1 MNKKSLIVSGVA
13 AIGVIAAIGTSFAM
27 YKILPADQNVN
38 IGVRTDADI
47 QYKVSTVTKDD
58 TALSPEDRV
67 DTFNF
72 NIQGRKV
79 ANSLYNQNYVVANL
93 TIDVTPTG
101 DNNEAKTAFLNY
113 VSGSAV
119 VSYKAE
125 TYFANSADLNT
136 FTLEKDDELNP
147 TKLTVTKPVVMYIG
161 DDTDFDGVSPVSPE
175 YAGGADYN
183 PVALTLNL
191 ADDEAVNG
199 KNFITSGLAEL
210 GYQVDISLT
219 EDTDYSYAYVVGDM
233 NGWADEEAYRMI
245 PNIEAG
251 SAWEWM
257 WLGTINEGMQL
268 KAHQGDSWSEGVS
281 GGTPSGNATAP
292 ANMTGIYWSGNA
304 GTNVSFSTSN

>member
-101 DNNEAKTAFLNY
+101 DNATAKTTFLNY
-113 VSGSAV
+113 VTGSAV
-119 VSYKAE
+119 VSYKVG
-125 TYFANSADLNT
+125 THFASNVDLNT
-136 FTLEKDDELNP
+136 FTLDKDDELNP

-191 ADDEAVNG
+191 ADDDAVNG

-219 EDTDYSYAYVVGDM
+219 EDTDYSYAYIVGTM
-233 NGWADEEAYRMI
+233 NNWQSVEEYRMV
-245 PNIEAG
+245 PNIEATEG
-251 SAWEWM
+251 FEWC
-257 WLGTINEGMQL
+257 WFGTIDTGNSFKCL
-268 KAHQGDSWSEGVS
+268 KDGTWS
-281 GGTPSGNATAP
+281 GGNNYEVTNTVTSV
-292 ANMTGIYWSGNA
+292 YWNDSSDA
-304 GTNVSFSTSN
+304 GLSAVTSE

>member
-1 MNKKSLIVSGVA
+1 MNKKSLIVSSVA

-101 DNNEAKTAFLNY
+101 DNATAKTAFLNY

-119 VSYKAE
+119 VSYKAG

-191 ADDEAVNG
+191 ADDDAVNG

-219 EDTDYSYAYVVGDM
+219 EDTDYVYAYVVGTM
-233 NGWADEEAYRMI
+233 NNWQSVEEYRMV
-245 PNIEAG
+245 PNIEA
-251 SAWEWM
+251 ADEFEWC
-257 WLGTINEGMQL
+257 WFGTIDIGNSFKCL
-268 KAHQGDSWSEGVS
+268 KESTWSSGDNYEVSTNPVTSVYWNGSSDAGLTAVTSE
-281 GGTPSGNATAP
+281 
-292 ANMTGIYWSGNA
+292 
-304 GTNVSFSTSN
+304 

>member
-161 DDTDFDGVSPVSPE
+161 DDTDFDGVSPVSEE

-191 ADDEAVNG
+191 ADDDAVKG

-245 PNIEAG
+245 PNIEAEN
-251 SAWEWM
+251 SWEWM
-257 WLGTINEGMQL
+257 WLGTISEGTQL

-281 GGTPSGNATAP
+281 GGAPSGNATAP
-292 ANMTGIYWSGNA
+292 ANMTGIYWSGNH
-304 GTNVSFSTSN
+304 GTNVSF

>member
-27 YKILPADQNVN
+27 YKVLPSDQNVN

-101 DNNEAKTAFLNY
+101 DNIDAKTAFLNY
-113 VSGSAV
+113 VSGSAI
-119 VSYKAE
+119 VSYKE
-125 TYFANSADLNT
+125 GTHFANSADLNT
-136 FTLEKDDELNP
+136 FTLAKDDELNP

-183 PVALTLNL
+183 PVELTLNL
-191 ADDEAVNG
+191 ADNEAVNG

-219 EDTDYSYAYVVGDM
+219 EDTDYSYAYVVGTM
-233 NGWADEEAYRMI
+233 SYWQSQEEYRMV
-245 PNIEAG
+245 PNIEATD
-251 SAWEWM
+251 AFEWC
-257 WLGTINEGMQL
+257 WFGTIDAGSSFKCL
-268 KAHQGDSWSEGVS
+268 KDGTWS
-281 GGTPSGNATAP
+281 SGNNYEATNAV
-292 ANMTGIYWSGNA
+292 TSVYWNGDA
-304 GTNVSFSTSN
+304 GTGLSAVTSE